1 MGMLQSL
8 SATDIALTGVRAQ
21 RTRMNVIAN
30 NIANA
35 ETTRTPE
42 GGPFRRELA
51 VFESKQIGPMLKPER
66 FGVRVKEIVHDD
78 SPFVEV
84 FDPSHPDANGDGI
97 VQFPNVNLAV
107 EMVNLVSAQ
116 RAYEANINV
125 MLSWRAMSDKAL
137 EIIRQ

>member
-30 NIANA
+30 NIANV
-35 ETTRTPE
+35 ETTRTAD

-84 FDPSHPDANGDGI
+84 FDPTHPDANGEGI
-97 VQFPNVNLAV
+97 VMYPNVNLAV

-125 MLSWRAMSDKAL
+125 MLSWRAMADKAL